1 MIAIGFLSRSPGT
14 MSENLMP
21 GQPDETLFQK
31 LRGPARV
38 WVGLD
43 GGLAGYIIIV
53 YVICMM
59 ACLVRHSIV
68 WRMVVKLRKAGTYCI
83 HGCGLEGW
91 LCIVC
96 LVAWPAP
103 CVENSG
109 RSALLLLEHSAIP
122 WHYICTHR
130 IRLLLAQAASL
141 PSDSRGWGNRRTAVT
156 LRSNFYFFLFL
167 QFLAKCRF
175 FMSLSQVIF
184 CRSLTFSSNE
194 KTSQQIILSRICAC
208 SYNMLEHMMR
218 LL

>member
-1 MIAIGFLSRSPGT
+1 MIAIGFLSRSPAT

-122 WHYICTHR
+122 WHYICT
-130 IRLLLAQAASL
+130 SL
-141 PSDSRGWGNRRTAVT
+141 PSDARGWGNRRTAVT
-156 LRSNFYFFLFL
+156 LRSNFYFFSFPSVSS
-167 QFLAKCRF
+167 K
-175 FMSLSQVIF
+175 MSLSQVIF

-194 KTSQQIILSRICAC
+194 KTSQQNILSRIFAR

>member
-1 MIAIGFLSRSPGT
+1 MIAIGFLSRSPAT

-43 GGLAGYIIIV
+43 GRWVGGLAGYIIIV

-122 WHYICTHR
+122 WHYICT
-130 IRLLLAQAASL
+130 SL
-141 PSDSRGWGNRRTAVT
+141 PSDARGWGNRRTAVT

-167 QFLAKCRF
+167 QFLANVASSCRF
-175 FMSLSQVIF
+175 RKSFFAEAWHSLAI
-184 CRSLTFSSNE
+184 
-194 KTSQQIILSRICAC
+194 KK
-208 SYNMLEHMMR
+208 
-218 LL
+218 LLN